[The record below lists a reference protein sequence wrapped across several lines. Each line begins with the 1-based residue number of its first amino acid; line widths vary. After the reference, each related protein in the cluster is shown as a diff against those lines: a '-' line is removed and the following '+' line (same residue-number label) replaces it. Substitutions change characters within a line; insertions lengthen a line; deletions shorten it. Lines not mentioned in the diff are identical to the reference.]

1 MNFIELMAQP
11 WGLMRIL
18 RLLMGAYISIVSIM
32 EGQYF
37 LVLAGLFFVYQAVMN
52 AGCAACVPMD
62 NETKNIET
70 KNTEIEYE
78 EI

>member
-1 MNFIELMAQP
+1 MKIIELIAQP
-11 WGLMRIL
+11 WGLMRVL
-18 RLLMGAYISIVSIM
+18 RLIMGSYIAAVSFM

-52 AGCAACVPMD
+52 AGCSACIPMESKND
-62 NETKNIET
+62 NIET
-70 KNTEIEYE
+70 KNKEIEYE